1 MAFQHGLSQQQ
12 TAQIFS
18 KIKAQADSAIEAT
31 LKKTIDAI
39 IKNIDRYWLD
49 KKALDYKGVTGNAY
63 ASVTLGLYHKNKLVY
78 ANWNGKHVD
87 RPTRV
92 SLAKG
97 EPYNLPSFYDGD
109 SAQKKTVIGDYGHGG
124 QWGNQLGPWSIYSQR
139 YNKGLNGNDWTVV
152 VAIPVEYAG
161 YNHKIVGALQNIM
174 DDMPNVV
181 DYNKVRVENAPQQTD
196 AFGQEYLKT
205 DANVPF

>member
-1 MAFQHGLSQQQ
+1 MAYSNGLSLQQM
-12 TAQIFS
+12 AKIFS

-31 LKKTIDAI
+31 LKKSIDAI
-39 IKNIDRYWLD
+39 IKNIDRYWLG
-49 KKALDYKGVTGNAY
+49 KNALSFKGVTGNAY

-78 ANWNGKHVD
+78 ANWNGKHVEK
-87 RPTRV
+87 PTRK

-97 EPYNLPSFYDGD
+97 EPYNLPNYYDGD
-109 SAQKKTVIGDYGHGG
+109 PNKGFVGKYGLGG
-124 QWGNQLGPWSIYSQR
+124 EWGTQLGPWSIYSQR
-139 YNKGLNGNDWTVV
+139 YNKGLKGNDWTVV

-161 YNHKIVGALQNIM
+161 YNPKIVAALQNIM

-196 AFGQEYLKT
+196 AFGLEYLKT